1 MEQLQVSSEV
11 LVGFGLLLGSFTTI
25 GILLIIETFK
35 SLKH

>member
-1 MEQLQVSSEV
+1 MENLQVSSEI
-11 LVGFGLLLGSFTTI
+11 LVGFGLLLGGFVTI

>member
-11 LVGFGLLLGSFTTI
+11 LVGFGLLLGGFTTI

>member
-1 MEQLQVSSEV
+1 MENLQVSSEI

-35 SLKH
+35 SLNH